1 MIKKLTAITL
11 TAVMT
16 IGAAAISAQGASRL
30 ILNGYDE
37 NGRLVLSDMFVSEDG
52 NFDISPKRREELSK
66 YRLRSY
72 IIGSGE
78 ISDFVLET
86 PKPSEEP
93 EETPVPTAKPQAT
106 AKPQKTYPSI
116 YEKQIDAVNAV
127 AVVSKVSQGVDG
139 NSEKRY
145 YADVMYQ
152 GSEMQFGI
160 SADVTISQASDEF
173 GYMVGQD
180 ALALQRG
187 DVICLSAD
195 LSGEIDNI
203 GFVYRPIEE
212 NIVTDGNDYG
222 NSFEKL
228 VSKNGAIANR
238 KGWSVMTCGASNRDK
253 NQLAFGVISDK
264 RNKSLTLLGA
274 DGDENN
280 ALDLTLSDDTIVYM
294 CDMSAKRALSVKSI
308 AAITASA
315 LPKADENGFV
325 EYGSGRTNYALLRVV
340 DGTVTDAVIYSNY
353 NR

>member
-11 TAVMT
+11 AAVMT

-37 NGRLVLSDMFVSEDG
+37 NGRLVISDMFVSEDG
-52 NFDISPKRREELSK
+52 NFDISPKRWEELSK

-78 ISDFVLET
+78 VSDFIL
-86 PKPSEEP
+86 PSKQP
-93 EETPVPTAKPQAT
+93 EQTPVPTATPQAT

-116 YEKQIDAVNAV
+116 YEKQIDAVNAI
-127 AVVSKVSQGVDG
+127 AVVNKVSEGIDDKLD
-139 NSEKRY
+139 KRY
-145 YADVMYQ
+145 YVDALYRGSEIQFDIAADV
-152 GSEMQFGI
+152 I
-160 SADVTISQASDEF
+160 ISQASDEF
-173 GYMVGQD
+173 GDMAGRD

-187 DVICLSAD
+187 DVICVSAD
-195 LSGEIDNI
+195 LSGDIDNI
-203 GFVYRPIEE
+203 GFVYRPIAD

-228 VSKNGAIANR
+228 VSRNGAIAGRN
-238 KGWSVMTCGASNRDK
+238 GWSVMIYGTSNKAK
-253 NQLAFGVISDK
+253 NQLTFGVISAK

-280 ALDLTLSDDTIVYM
+280 ALDFTLSDDTIVYV
-294 CDMSAKRALSVKSI
+294 CDMSAKRSLSVKNI
-308 AAITASA
+308 TAITASA
-315 LPKADENGFV
+315 LPKADEDGFV
-325 EYGSGRTNYALLRVV
+325 EYGDSRRMNYALLRVV
-340 DGTVTDAVIYSNY
+340 DDTVTDAVIYSNY